1 MREGRGGRR
10 CGSGRRGRCS
20 GLATILR
27 VGLRGSGG
35 GDALAGW
42 HLGEKKG
49 SLKLKRG

>member
-1 MREGRGGRR
+1 MAMREERGGRR
-10 CGSGRRGRCS
+10 RGSGRRGRCS

-42 HLGEKKG
+42 QHLGGKKAAG
-49 SLKLKRG
+49 K